1 MAGEFRHF
9 YTRVVHPNVTWP
21 AGEEV
26 MVLINLIR
34 ITRSRCR
41 RSNGIYESTS
51 CEEDMGSR
59 LIYLN
64 LSRAKLLSHRPE
76 YTQIISEP
84 LSSMGVP
91 RDEHLAIIEEIFLM
105 VDCSVSPKRPIFVIV
120 RDTIDRNLEFQTPSC
135 AICLEDFAE
144 EEEEESGVDLL
155 MITRMPC
162 AHRYHQHCI
171 VPWLAI
177 KRLCPLCRT
186 PMPTLESNPN
196 PN

>member
-1 MAGEFRHF
+1 MPGEFRHF

-21 AGEEV
+21 AVEKV
-26 MVLINLIR
+26 MVLIKLVKI
-34 ITRSRCR
+34 IRSRRR
-41 RSNGIYESTS
+41 RSNGIYESTT

-59 LIYLN
+59 RIYLN

-91 RDEHLAIIEEIFLM
+91 RDEHPAIIEKIFQV
-105 VDCSVSPKRPIFVIV
+105 VDVAVSPKRPIFVVV

-144 EEEEESGVDLL
+144 EGGVDRL

-162 AHRYHQHCI
+162 GHRYHDHCI

-177 KRLCPLCRT
+177 KRLCPLCLK

-196 PN
+196 PNPN